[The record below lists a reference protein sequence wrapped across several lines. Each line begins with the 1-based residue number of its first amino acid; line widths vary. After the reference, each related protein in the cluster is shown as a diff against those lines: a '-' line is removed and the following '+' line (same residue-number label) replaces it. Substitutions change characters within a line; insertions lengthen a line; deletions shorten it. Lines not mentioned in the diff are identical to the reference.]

1 MSLLVAVGGGI
12 AGRAYGFVS
21 SGAGRGTITSIKS
34 LNEIYPNLG
43 FIVYG
48 GLICLAVV
56 VVLLAR
62 NKRKRD
68 GSKRESDGGT
78 QVWKG
83 SAKQYQYNGMNQK
96 TVLWIVG
103 ILLSI
108 SGLCGIVV
116 LVFALR

>member
-68 GSKRESDGGT
+68 GSKRESGDGT
-78 QVWKG
+78 QVWKE
-83 SAKQYQYNGMNQK
+83 NERQK
-96 TVLWIVG
+96 KIEEIKFARWAIG
-103 ILLSI
+103 ILLGFGVCSI
-108 SGLCGIVV
+108 IFIFVYMG
-116 LVFALR
+116 